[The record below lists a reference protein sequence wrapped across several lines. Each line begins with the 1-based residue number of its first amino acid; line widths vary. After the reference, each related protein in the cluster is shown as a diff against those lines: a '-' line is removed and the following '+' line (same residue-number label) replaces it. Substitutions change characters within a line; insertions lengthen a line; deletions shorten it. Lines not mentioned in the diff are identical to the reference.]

1 MRVTNYLLTGMILQA
16 TLIIV
21 TTRITAQILNK
32 FSMRAVVLS
41 QNGFIFLDLS
51 WGWKSQEM
59 IKHVTCRNTPPT
71 YWGLFLFE
79 KSMSLFRSRNF
90 LKKTSTTWHLQAI
103 LSHLLVFVFRL
114 FTIFVSLT
122 ILVLQGNYVCLQRYD
137 IPNWDIPR
145 LVGKKHSTKN
155 SLQWP
160 WNHLLHNIGFHAFWK
175 KT

>member
-1 MRVTNYLLTGMILQA
+1 MRFTHYLLTGMILQA

-41 QNGFIFLDLS
+41 QNGFIFIDLS
-51 WGWKSQEM
+51 WGWKSKEM
-59 IKHVTCRNTPPT
+59 IKHVTCRKTPPT

-79 KSMSLFRSRNF
+79 KGRSLFRSGHF
-90 LKKTSTTWHLQAI
+90 LKKNKKPPDTFRVTI

-122 ILVLQGNYVCLQRYD
+122 ILVLQGWIFYKDYD
-137 IPNWDIPR
+137 IPNWDSVHPEIGFSKTIGERGPK
-145 LVGKKHSTKN
+145 VGWLFFWFSTKK
-155 SLQWP
+155 Q
-160 WNHLLHNIGFHAFWK
+160 K
-175 KT
+175 